1 MFRRI
6 STSSFH
12 RAPSTEAE
20 AWCQVSCC
28 SRPENSHPDNDKEY
42 ENCHFNV
49 QGGVFNRNVFNRFRP
64 KSVRLH
70 SKSLYKSSKS
80 QNLLTSWHLKLFER
94 NQFKNHPVVKKCSYL
109 EEDVLMLELLLAL
122 WHPHLLHDLGLQGAH
137 SVRQWH
143 RHAKCLGYFKV
154 F

>member
-1 MFRRI
+1 MKIVILMYRVAFLTGMFLTG
-6 STSSFH
+6 S
-12 RAPSTEAE
+12 A
-20 AWCQVSCC
+20 QKVS
-28 SRPENSHPDNDKEY
+28 DY
-42 ENCHFNV
+42 IV
-49 QGGVFNRNVFNRFRP
+49 
-64 KSVRLH
+64 
-70 SKSLYKSSKS
+70 KSLYKSSKS

-143 RHAKCLGYFKV
+143 RHAKCLGYFKA